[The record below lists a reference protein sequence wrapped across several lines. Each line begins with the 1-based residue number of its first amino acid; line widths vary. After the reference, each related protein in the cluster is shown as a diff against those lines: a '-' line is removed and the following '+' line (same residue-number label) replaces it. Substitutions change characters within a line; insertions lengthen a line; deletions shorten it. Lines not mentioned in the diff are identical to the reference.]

1 MLQFQLNVTSWKS
14 QKLIPNKKNQSLTIA
29 NISSPKIQNIANSQ
43 KTLPQKFI
51 ATRCCVTINDNK
63 LIKVKLAFTSCFSG
77 LAGFFNS
84 DEGPVEEGYDDT
96 KPDGSHPAIMGWS

>member
-1 MLQFQLNVTSWKS
+1 M
-14 QKLIPNKKNQSLTIA
+14 
-29 NISSPKIQNIANSQ
+29 
-43 KTLPQKFI
+43 
-51 ATRCCVTINDNK
+51 TINDNK

-96 KPDGSHPAIMGWS
+96 KPDGSHPAIMG